1 MTSSERELSP
11 VRLRAASDEV
21 VEVLADA
28 IRSGLYE
35 VGDRLPPEQELAVK
49 LGVSRPVLREALGV
63 LRRAGVVSVRR
74 GATGGTFVE
83 SLGNI
88 AAVIAAGLPSRDEA
102 RPLLETRRAIE
113 PVAALLATR
122 RGHDDDLRELARLV
136 DALAGLID
144 EPDEFFE
151 VDIRFHL
158 YLGEMSRNHVL
169 AEFHRTTMRRLSVL
183 AVESLARDAN
193 VHESL
198 ERQRQLCDAVA
209 SRRPQRVIEALD
221 DHLAPMEEYLLGER
235 LGFTTLL

>member
-1 MTSSERELSP
+1 VSMNERILAQIYRRP
-11 VRLRAASDEV
+11 AADEV

-28 IRSGLYE
+28 IRSGMYE
-35 VGDRLPPEQELAVK
+35 VGERLPSEQELATK

-88 AAVIAAGLPSRDEA
+88 AALVAANLPTVDDA
-102 RPLLETRRAIE
+102 RPLLEARRSVE
-113 PVAALLATR
+113 PAVALLAMERATTA
-122 RGHDDDLRELARLV
+122 DLRELDRLV
-136 DALAGLID
+136 EALVPLLG

-158 YLGEMSRNHVL
+158 YVGEMSRNHVL

-183 AVESLARDAN
+183 AVESLARDADVN
-193 VHESL
+193 ESL
-198 ERQRQLCDAVA
+198 ERQAQLSAAIA
-209 SRRPQRVIEALD
+209 SRDRAILIDALD
-221 DHLAPMEEYLLGER
+221 AHLTPMEEYLLGAPLR
-235 LGFTTLL
+235 FTTLL